1 MMTRF
6 EKAKNYLLI
15 HDDDELVEVVQQINS
30 FNGSLEFLQWFDNDE
45 EFYNSFFLDN
55 PMELARS
62 IYYGN
67 YEYCHDYVRF
77 NGYGNLETTDR
88 YGLVKECKYYI
99 DEIVTEL
106 LKVYE
111 EIEVSEELKEIL
123 EDKK

>member
-1 MMTRF
+1 M
-6 EKAKNYLLI
+6 EKFIKVKEYLLA
-15 HDDDELVEVVQQINS
+15 HDDDELVEVVQEINS
-30 FNGSLEFLQWFDNDE
+30 FNDSLEFLQWFDNNE

-55 PMELARS
+55 PMELARA

-67 YEYCHDYVRF
+67 YEYCHDYVKF

-106 LKVYE
+106 IKVYE
-111 EIEVSEELKEIL
+111 EIEVSEELRQIL
-123 EDKK
+123 ED